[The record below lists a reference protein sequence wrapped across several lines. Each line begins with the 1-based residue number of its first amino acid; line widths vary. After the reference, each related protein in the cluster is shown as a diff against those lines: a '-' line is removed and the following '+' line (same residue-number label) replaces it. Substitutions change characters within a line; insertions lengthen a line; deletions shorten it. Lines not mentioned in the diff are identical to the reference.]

1 MVEEQSPQ
9 KQDSREDSAER
20 TDPNHDSAIQ
30 DITRRRTV
38 LDGAG
43 TSEEIMLNS
52 DEAHPAGDL
61 EINPETRTGTSTANN
76 SGLG

>member
-1 MVEEQSPQ
+1 MVEQQSRQ
-9 KQDSREDSAER
+9 AQDSREDSAER
-20 TDPNHDSAIQ
+20 TDPNHDRTLQ

-61 EINPETRTGTSTANN
+61 ETNPETRSGTSTANN